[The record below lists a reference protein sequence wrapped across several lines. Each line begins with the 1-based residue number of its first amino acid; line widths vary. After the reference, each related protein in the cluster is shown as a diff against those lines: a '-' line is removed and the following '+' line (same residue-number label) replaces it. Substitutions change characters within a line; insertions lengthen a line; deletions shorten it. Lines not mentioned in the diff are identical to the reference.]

1 MNKITIVKNPYEV
14 YDFISNIE
22 RIVSFKQW
30 GINGVTI
37 LMLSSVL
44 NSSGKPYWNYFGE

>member
-22 RIVSFKQW
+22 RTASFKQW
-30 GINGVTI
+30 GIDGITK
-37 LMLSSVL
+37 LKMSSVL
-44 NSSGKPYWNYFGE
+44 APDKTPFGNYFDE